1 MNTTELLEQFREEM
15 NDVATPYLWSDTL
28 VYRYI
33 GDAQKQFCRFTNG
46 ISDSRTP
53 AVTQVTIQPG
63 VEWYAA
69 HSSILKVRFM
79 TRCDTGRDVN
89 AANFDQRAYSG
100 IVFDG
105 RTGPLKALV
114 HGLEGHYLRAWPVP
128 DTSTRVTGT
137 TVGVTPLG
145 ASSVTLIST
154 DGIKVGQSISGLGI
168 APFTTVLSV
177 AGAVVVLTLPTT
189 AEIPDAAA
197 LTFDL
202 TVNLSVFRLP
212 ITAIT
217 DDGDQEFEI
226 DEQHHEHLLL
236 WVKHRAYSKQDA
248 ETFDRT
254 KAKEFDDAFRGYC
267 ARAKSEQDRLRR
279 VPTPVAYGGI

>member
-15 NDVATPYLWSDTL
+15 NDVATPYLWSDAL

-46 ISDSRTP
+46 LSDSRTP
-53 AVTQVTIQPG
+53 AVTQITIQPG

-69 HSSILKVRFM
+69 HPSILKIRFM
-79 TRCDTGRDVN
+79 TRSDTGRDVN
-89 AANFDQRAYSG
+89 AANFDHRDRSG

-128 DTSTRVTGT
+128 DTSTRTT
-137 TVGVTPLG
+137 SATVGITALG
-145 ASSVTLIST
+145 ASSVTLVST
-154 DGIKVGQSISGLGI
+154 DGIRAGQSVSGPGI

-177 AGAVVVLTLPTT
+177 TGAVVALSLPTT
-189 AEIPDAAA
+189 VEIPDATA

-226 DEQHHEHLLL
+226 AEHHHEHLLL

-254 KAKEFDDAFRGYC
+254 KAKELDEAFREYC
-267 ARAKSEQDRLRR
+267 ERAKSGQNRLRR
-279 VPTPVAYGGI
+279 VPTPVAYGGV